1 MGLSSLCSRLLFG
14 ITLLI
19 VAIKGFYSIDSNKG
33 FASQNIRLMSETLQ
47 QKNINFNIIQFRK
60 FSALIL
66 LIENYLLVIA
76 SISTILKIGF
86 GKFFAFIAI
95 IIDLV
100 LIHNPIYYDEPI
112 VRLMACE
119 FLALFGAIWNCY

>member
-1 MGLSSLCSRLLFG
+1 MGLSSLCSRFLFG
-14 ITLLI
+14 ITLLL

-60 FSALIL
+60 FSALIV

>member
-47 QKNINFNIIQFRK
+47 QKNINFNFIQFRK
-60 FSALIL
+60 FSALIV

-100 LIHNPIYYDEPI
+100 LNLLEY
-112 VRLMACE
+112 
-119 FLALFGAIWNCY
+119 

>member
-60 FSALIL
+60 FSALIV

>member
-1 MGLSSLCSRLLFG
+1 MGLSSLCSRFLFG
-14 ITLLI
+14 ITLLL
-19 VAIKGFYSIDSNKG
+19 VALKGFFSIDSNKG
-33 FASQNIRLMSETLQ
+33 FASQNIRLMSEILQ
-47 QKNINFNIIQFRK
+47 QKNININILKYRK
-60 FSALIL
+60 FSGLIV

-76 SISTILKIGF
+76 ALSTILKIGF

-95 IIDLV
+95 VIDLV
-100 LIHNPIYYDEPI
+100 LIHNPIFYDEPI

>member
-19 VAIKGFYSIDSNKG
+19 VAIKGFYSIDSNKA

-60 FSALIL
+60 FSALIV

>member
-60 FSALIL
+60 FSALIV

-100 LIHNPIYYDEPI
+100 LIHNPIFYDEPI